1 MNSNPVV
8 VRAVKSDI
16 QEMRRRAKFLTSAIA
31 NICMVEPSET
41 PVYDVIEQILAKELK
56 DAYVAGATAPRENFW
71 EEHTVIDAE
80 FVEIVETEK

>member
-1 MNSNPVV
+1 
-8 VRAVKSDI
+8 
-16 QEMRRRAKFLTSAIA
+16 
-31 NICMVEPSET
+31 MVEPSET